1 MIDFFLH
8 LDQHLR
14 ELVTQYGTWT
24 YPILFGIIFAETGL
38 VLFPFLPGDSLLFGA
53 GVISQQ
59 NVGLNVG
66 LLFLVLT
73 SAAIIGDSTNYFIGK
88 HFGRRLFKNPKS
100 KIFKQENLDKTHA
113 FYEKYGA
120 NTVIFA
126 RFVPIIRTF
135 APFVA
140 GLGAMEYRKFVLY
153 SVTGSILWVGICLF
167 AGYFFGQIPWV
178 RDNFTVAI
186 LVIIAATVI
195 PAALEI
201 WRHRRKAKKQIN
213 AEQVE

>member
-14 ELVTQYGTWT
+14 QVVMDYGAWT
-24 YPILFGIIFAETGL
+24 YPILFAIIFAETGL

-66 LLFLVLT
+66 LLFIVLT

-88 HFGRRLFKNPKS
+88 VFGRRLFKNPNS
-100 KIFKQENLDKTHA
+100 KIFKKENLDKTHA

-186 LVIIAATVI
+186 LVIILATVI

-201 WRHRRKAKKQIN
+201 WRHKRKAKKQ
-213 AEQVE
+213 VE

>member
-66 LLFLVLT
+66 LLFVVLT

-140 GLGAMEYRKFVLY
+140 GLG
-153 SVTGSILWVGICLF
+153 
-167 AGYFFGQIPWV
+167 
-178 RDNFTVAI
+178 
-186 LVIIAATVI
+186 
-195 PAALEI
+195 EI
-201 WRHRRKAKKQIN
+201 GRASCRER
-213 AEQVE
+213 V